1 MTTRTTGYRPT
12 TIANT
17 TAKMKGTT
25 GSLGAPTPIGKQNA
39 SIGSVSKQT
48 EKGWEFKTNPNNAK
62 RTDIT
67 RTTTNDKETVTTQS
81 KAYTNKKG
89 VTGPEQEMHKGSGT
103 TKTQKPTI
111 SKDIRAMPLYEKE
124 FGTKGADG
132 KTRLMGAGDLSA
144 PKETQ
149 LGYGVKAET
158 YVNGPSFEM
167 TGGMS
172 ARKNGWGLDVDVN
185 LKVDANLLKAGASI
199 EREFKVK
206 VNGEE
211 VAVKVKLGADAQ
223 VGINGEVKLRLHV
236 GKDGVSLQAGAEGFA
251 GARGSLSGSLD
262 VSVNGKKVLGGELK
276 LTAAAGA
283 MAGAEFEAGN
293 GKFKAKAYAA
303 VGVGM
308 GVELTGTYSGGQI
321 AKAAGGLALPGTQ
334 GW

>member
-1 MTTRTTGYRPT
+1 MTTRASGYRPT
-12 TIANT
+12 TLAT
-17 TAKMKGTT
+17 TASKFKATT
-25 GSLGAPTPIGKQNA
+25 KSMGASTPIGKQN
-39 SIGSVSKQT
+39 SSLGSVSKQT
-48 EKGWEFKTNPNNAK
+48 EKGWEFGTNSKNNK

-67 RTTTNDKETVTTQS
+67 RTSVNDKETTTVQS

-89 VTGPEQEMHKGSGT
+89 ETGPEKTLNQGSGT
-103 TKTQKPTI
+103 TKTEKPGMYKELRGEAFYT
-111 SKDIRAMPLYEKE
+111 KE
-124 FGTKGADG
+124 FGTKGPDD
-132 KTRLMGAGDLSA
+132 KVRLYGAGDLTA
-144 PKETQ
+144 PTKTD
-149 LGYGVKAET
+149 LAHGFKAET

-172 ARKNGWGLDVDVN
+172 ARKSGMGLDVDVN

-223 VGINGEVKLRLHV
+223 VGINGEVKLRLHI

-251 GARGSLSGSLD
+251 GARGSLSGSLE
-262 VSVNGKKVLGGELK
+262 VKVNDKKVLGGELK

-283 MAGAEFEAGN
+283 MAGAEFEMGN

-308 GVELTGTYSGGQI
+308 GVELTGTYAGLQI
-321 AKAAGGLALPGTQ
+321 AKAAGGLALPGSQ

>member
-1 MTTRTTGYRPT
+1 MSSRVNGPRAPQV
-12 TIANT
+12 A
-17 TAKMKGTT
+17 AA
-25 GSLGAPTPIGKQNA
+25 GSKFKADTKPMGASTPIGKQNA
-39 SIGSVSKQT
+39 SVGSVSKQT
-48 EKGWEFKTNPNNAK
+48 EKGWQFSTNKKNPN
-62 RTDIT
+62 RTDIV
-67 RTTTNDKETVTTQS
+67 RTSTNDKTTTTTAS
-81 KAYTNKKG
+81 KQYTNKKG
-89 VTGPEQEMHKGSGT
+89 VTGKEQTLHQGSGT
-103 TKTQKPTI
+103 TETKKPTMYKELRSEPI
-111 SKDIRAMPLYEKE
+111 VSKE

-132 KTRLMGAGDLSA
+132 KTRIAGAGDLSA
-144 PKETQ
+144 PKTHD
-149 LGYGVKAET
+149 LGNGVKAET

-206 VNGEE
+206 VNGED
-211 VAVKVKLGADAQ
+211 VSVKVKLGADAQ
-223 VGINGEVKLRLHV
+223 VGINGEIKLRLHV

-251 GARGSLSGSLD
+251 GARGSLSGSLELK
-262 VSVNGKKVLGGELK
+262 VNDKKLLGGELK

-308 GVELTGTYSGGQI
+308 GVELTGTYAGLQI
-321 AKAAGGLALPGTQ
+321 GKAAGGLALPGRQ

>member
-12 TIANT
+12 STTLANT
-17 TAKMKGTT
+17 GSKFKAGTKPM
-25 GSLGAPTPIGKQNA
+25 GAATPIGKQNA
-39 SIGSVSKQT
+39 SVGSVSVQK
-48 EKGWEFKTNPNNAK
+48 EKGWEFKANKNNPN

-67 RTTTNDKETVTTQS
+67 RTTVNDKETVTQKS
-81 KAYTNKKG
+81 KQYSKG
-89 VTGPEQEMHKGSGT
+89 KEQDLHQGSGT
-103 TKTQKPTI
+103 EKTEKPGMYKEMRAEPFYN
-111 SKDIRAMPLYEKE
+111 KD
-124 FGTKGADG
+124 FGTKGPDG
-132 KTRLMGAGDLSA
+132 KTRLYGAGDLTA
-144 PKETQ
+144 PKEHD
-149 LGYGVKAET
+149 LGNGFKAET

-206 VNGEE
+206 VNGED

-251 GARGSLSGSLD
+251 GARGSLSGSLELK
-262 VSVNGKKVLGGELK
+262 VNDKKVLGGELK

-283 MAGAEFEAGN
+283 MAGAEFEAGH
-293 GKFKAKAYAA
+293 GTFKAKAYAA

-308 GVELTGTYSGGQI
+308 GVELTGTYNGMQI
-321 AKAAGGLALPGTQ
+321 AKAAGGLALPGSQ